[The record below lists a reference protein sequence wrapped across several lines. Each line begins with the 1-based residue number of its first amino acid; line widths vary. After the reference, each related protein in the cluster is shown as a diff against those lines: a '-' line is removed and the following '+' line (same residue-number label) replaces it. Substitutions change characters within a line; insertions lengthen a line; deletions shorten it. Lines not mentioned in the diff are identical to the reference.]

1 MFLCKMILTVITIII
16 NLIDDRFFC
25 FVFRPN
31 GKTNEKEIYMYD
43 VMHNQVNKLS
53 GDLST
58 TFVDVAESN
67 SHSHDLDNLSS
78 DEEVDVVVSGTSAN
92 DGTPGV
98 VSGYDKTMNI
108 SGSIVATANN

>member
-1 MFLCKMILTVITIII
+1 
-16 NLIDDRFFC
+16 
-25 FVFRPN
+25 
-31 GKTNEKEIYMYD
+31 MYD

>member
-1 MFLCKMILTVITIII
+1 MILNVTIII
-16 NLIDDRFFC
+16 IILIDGRFFC

-31 GKTNEKEIYMYD
+31 GKVNEKEIYMYD

-92 DGTPGV
+92 DGMPGV